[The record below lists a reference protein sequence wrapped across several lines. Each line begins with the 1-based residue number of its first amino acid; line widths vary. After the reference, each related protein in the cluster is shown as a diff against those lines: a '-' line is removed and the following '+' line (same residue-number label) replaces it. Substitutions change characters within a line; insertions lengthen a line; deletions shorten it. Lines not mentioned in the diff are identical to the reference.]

1 MATWLSSSTG
11 WQLWNSGSPIWHPHL
26 AGRVE
31 QLAQRISQ
39 QAKNAAAGNPDFDLQ
54 HHRQALTEAIDA
66 EARRR
71 LGQFFTGVDHYR
83 KTDQHRDLPDPPVI
97 WSEGSSNLLDY
108 GQGDQRATP
117 VLVIPS
123 LINRGYILD
132 LTAESSFLRWLAG
145 QGYRPLM
152 LDWGTPGELENS
164 FSLTDYVTGRLE
176 RCLDASRKLTQ
187 TPQLPVI
194 GYCMGGML
202 AAALAWRRPMD
213 VSQLV
218 LLATPWSFHAM
229 GASAAR
235 RVAAA
240 YEAIAPM
247 VDLWGALP
255 VDAIQSL
262 FSSLDPLLVPK
273 KFARLGALSV
283 GPRTSAKA
291 GQISD
296 FVALE
301 DWLNDGVPL
310 PAKVAH
316 ECLRGWYGHNDPA
329 NGRWR
334 IAGLAVDPASITI
347 PTLVVIP
354 NNDRIVPPGSA
365 MALAAQIPGARVSRV
380 DLGHVG
386 LIVGTQA
393 RHLVWQPMAQWLD
406 AAQGDATGL

>member
-1 MATWLSSSTG
+1 ME
-11 WQLWNSGSPIWHPHL
+11 
-26 AGRVE
+26 R
-31 QLAQRISQ
+31 LAQQISD
-39 QAKNAAAGNPDFDLQ
+39 QAKSAADADPAQDLNTY
-54 HHRQALTEAIDA
+54 RQALTEAIDA

-71 LGQFFTGVDHYR
+71 MGQFFQGVEHYR
-83 KTDQHRDLPDPPVI
+83 KSNQHRDLPDPPTI
-97 WSEGSSNLLDY
+97 WVEGSSRLLDY
-108 GQGDQRATP
+108 GEGDASLKP
-117 VLVIPS
+117 ILVIPS

-132 LTAESSFLRWLAG
+132 LTAESSFLRWLAR

-152 LDWGTPGELENS
+152 LDWGVPGEVENS
-164 FSLTDYVTGRLE
+164 FSLTDYVAGRLE
-176 RCLDASRKLTQ
+176 RCLDASRQLTQ
-187 TPQLPVI
+187 SSRLPVL

-247 VDLWGALP
+247 VDVWGALP

-273 KFARLGALSV
+273 KFARLGGLA
-283 GPRTSAKA
+283 A
-291 GQISD
+291 GEATPQTDQQIAD

-316 ECLRGWYGHNDPA
+316 ECLRGWYGHNEPA

-334 IAGLAVDPASITI
+334 IAGLPVDPAAICTE
-347 PTLVVIP
+347 TLVVIP

-365 MALAAQIPGARVSRV
+365 MALAAQIPGAQVSRV

-386 LIVGTQA
+386 LIVGSQA
-393 RHLVWQPMAQWLD
+393 QSLVWEPMAQWLD
-406 AAQGDATGL
+406 LAQS